1 MTGKRLA
8 AFMVLLPLAAMAG
21 ETLFQ
26 TQIASGC
33 RSIQMAKW
41 RHPTKEVMAGRQVR
55 LLKAELCREDK
66 FPVFTVKFPFDP
78 QGATDSYFNPLY
90 VEMAA
95 ANGDWPFAFVD
106 PEDNLVVTVIPSGR
120 NTVRLEYEPWSK

>member
-1 MTGKRLA
+1 MA
-8 AFMVLLPLAAMAG
+8 LLPFAAMAG

-26 TQIASGC
+26 TQIASDC
-33 RSIQMAKW
+33 RPIQMATW
-41 RHPTKEVMAGRQVR
+41 SHPTKEVMAERQVR

-66 FPVFTVKFPFDP
+66 FPVFTVKFPYDP
-78 QGATDSYFNPLY
+78 QGATESYFNPLY

-95 ANGDWPFAFVD
+95 ANGNWPFAFVD

-120 NTVRLEYEPWSK
+120 NTVRLEYEPWSE